1 MPGEGMKEPSRKMT
15 RMPRVKRSLFLKS
28 GVLKALRIAPIKRP
42 PRWRMK
48 SQSRGRDL
56 ANETNTS
63 KTLSG
68 YDPQV
73 EPDEGRRRLGSGRP
87 PGTAGRGRVTQKGA
101 VTEVTAPLRS
111 EASFPQRGRRSG
123 FGGASACGLDLLGR
137 RAGELVRSD
146 IQGHGD

>member
-1 MPGEGMKEPSRKMT
+1 
-15 RMPRVKRSLFLKS
+15 RSLFLKS

-68 YDPQV
+68 YDPKV
-73 EPDEGRRRLGSGRP
+73 ETTEGRRRLGSGHP
-87 PGTAGRGRVTQKGA
+87 PGPPGRGRVTTTGA
-101 VTEVTAPLRS
+101 ADGGSVPADHRAPPGGVGLRR
-111 EASFPQRGRRSG
+111 RGRSPK
-123 FGGASACGLDLLGR
+123 
-137 RAGELVRSD
+137 
-146 IQGHGD
+146 